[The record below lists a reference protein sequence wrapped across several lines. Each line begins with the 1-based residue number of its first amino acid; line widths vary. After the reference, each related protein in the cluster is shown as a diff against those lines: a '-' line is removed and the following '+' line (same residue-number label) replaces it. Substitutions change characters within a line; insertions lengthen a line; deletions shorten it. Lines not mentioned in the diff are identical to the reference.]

1 MVSFSERS
9 NKRNG
14 MGGSVVGIVVVVL
27 IIVAALAGY
36 FAASSSISA
45 STTTQFSTITSPPV
59 TNTVTQT
66 EVINGTVTKT
76 LTSTAV
82 STTVSTTTATP
93 TVTSVLTGAGSTFIN
108 PVLTAMIAQ
117 YQQGTPTVQ
126 INYQAIGSGGGISA
140 LEGKTVDFAA
150 SDAPLQA
157 ADIAKAPN
165 ALTIPATIGAVTVAY
180 NLPGI
185 KSNLHLSG
193 SVIADIFLGKVTMW
207 NDPEITNLNSNV
219 TLPAKS
225 ILVVHR
231 SDSSGTTFTFTGYL
245 SIVSPSWNST
255 VGQAKS
261 VAWPVGLGSN
271 GNAGVAGVVQ
281 GTQYTIGYV
290 ELAYALQNS
299 MTVASVQNAASV
311 WKLPT
316 LASTAAAAASVS
328 ALPAGNGNWA
338 AVNLLNEPGTN
349 SYPIVTFSYI
359 IVYQDL
365 SVNERRDSRQGHS
378 TSQLPLVGSRRNSP
392 GNCIGTIL
400 RTSACERRSIGR
412 SDHQI
417 HHLQRPSNLH
427 HSKPVVVSLKTA
439 PPPSFNIM
447 HCPKSDL
454 RLI

>member
-1 MVSFSERS
+1 MASFSERYH
-9 NKRNG
+9 KRNG
-14 MGGSVVGIVVVVL
+14 MSGAVTGIVVVVL

-36 FAASSSISA
+36 FAASSTISA
-45 STTTQFSTITSPPV
+45 STTTSTSLVTTTLPAVTS
-59 TNTVTQT
+59 TQT

-76 LTSTAV
+76 LTSTTTSV
-82 STTVSTTTATP
+82 STTISTTTSTP
-93 TVTSVLTGAGSTFIN
+93 SVTEILTGAGSTFIY
-108 PVLTAMIAQ
+108 PVLSAMIAQ
-117 YQQGTPTVQ
+117 YQQGTPSVQ
-126 INYQAIGSGGGISA
+126 INYQSIGSGGGISA

-157 ADIAKAPN
+157 ADIAKAPS

-185 KSNLHLSG
+185 KSNLHLTG
-193 SVIADIFLGKVTMW
+193 SVVADIFLGKVTMW
-207 NDPEITNLNSNV
+207 NDPEITALNSNV

-245 SIVSPSWNST
+245 SIVSPAWNST

-281 GTQYTIGYV
+281 GTSYTIGYV

-299 MTVASVQNAASV
+299 MTVAAIQNAAGT

-316 LASTAAAAASVS
+316 LSSTAAAVQGVS
-328 ALPAGNGNWA
+328 GLPAGNGVWSSI
-338 AVNLLNEPGTN
+338 NLLNEPGTN

-365 SVNERRDSRQGHS
+365 SVVNGQSLAKATALVNFLWWEVGNTAQTLAGSLS
-378 TSQLPLVGSRRNSP
+378 YVPLPANVVALDEA
-392 GNCIGTIL
+392 TIK
-400 RTSACERRSIGR
+400 TITFNGQAISI
-412 SDHQI
+412 
-417 HHLQRPSNLH
+417 
-427 HSKPVVVSLKTA
+427 TA
-439 PPPSFNIM
+439 TQ
-447 HCPKSDL
+447 
-454 RLI
+454 